1 MIEKDNIWLSYCY
14 GLSKIEPCLY
24 TKDNNSLNTIVT
36 LYVDVVFVFSNNTL
50 EIYNLKNVL
59 VLQFKHKVLE
69 KVKLLKSSAEE
80 IC

>member
-1 MIEKDNIWLSYCY
+1 MGYER
-14 GLSKIEPCLY
+14 SKIEPCLY
-24 TKDNNSLNTIVT
+24 TKDNNSWNTIVT
-36 LYVDVVFVFSNNTL
+36 LYVDDVFVFFNNTL
-50 EIYNLKNVL
+50 EIYNLKNDL